1 MTIFRSRISELSNVD
16 IVLASERGGGGHD
29 KIAAFVKQWRIS
41 PAMIR
46 INAKTP
52 AVYEVT
58 KKKICAGVLTCIIPA
73 LCFT

>member
-16 IVLASERGGGGHD
+16 IVLASERGGGVGGGHD

-58 KKKICAGVLTCIIPA
+58 KKKYVQV
-73 LCFT
+73 F